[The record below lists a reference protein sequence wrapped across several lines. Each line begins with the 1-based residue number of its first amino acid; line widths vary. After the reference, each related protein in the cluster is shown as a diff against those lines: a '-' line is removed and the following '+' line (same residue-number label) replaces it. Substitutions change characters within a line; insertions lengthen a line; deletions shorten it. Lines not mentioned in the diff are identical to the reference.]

1 MSCLESV
8 TVCRQR
14 ECLGVAD
21 LWESTSHRVLAV
33 LSFGVKREQAVRC
46 EPSLPEGEAET
57 VGELMWFALRTH
69 NCRVQFPW
77 RLDPPAIHVCL
88 CTSSPRSCTCS
99 RFLVSYPLCG
109 GKGPG
114 SESLDFFK
122 IFALSPRSP
131 EECASLI
138 LS

>member
-21 LWESTSHRVLAV
+21 LWENTSHRVLAV
-33 LSFGVKREQAVRC
+33 LSFGVKRNRRLDVSPHFQKVKRK
-46 EPSLPEGEAET
+46 LL
-57 VGELMWFALRTH
+57 GELMWFALRTH
-69 NCRVQFPW
+69 NCLQFPW
-77 RLDPPAIHVCL
+77 RLDPPAIHLCL

-99 RFLVSYPLCG
+99 RFFVSYPLCG
-109 GKGPG
+109 GKGPV
-114 SESLDFFK
+114 SESPDFIK

-131 EECASLI
+131 EECTSLI